1 MSNAQD
7 NDTQP
12 PASHARM
19 ALQLFHAT
27 VASRGSEASKLPV
40 YRKLKKML
48 SSALGW
54 GDTVGPALP
63 SDLREETVA
72 ALKDLAA
79 RTKAHS
85 GVSRRR
91 RPASRKVVGTK
102 RTGNP
107 LD

>member
-1 MSNAQD
+1 MSDAED
-7 NDTQP
+7 DDTQP

-48 SSALGW
+48 SSALAW

-79 RTKAHS
+79 RTQPPS
-85 GVSRRR
+85 DVSRKRR
-91 RPASRKVVGTK
+91 SASRKAVGIK
-102 RTGNP
+102 RTRKP
-107 LD
+107 